1 MFLDRAFPEIV
12 TVLDR
17 ELLALSLELIPTF
30 PTVTVVVFVLVMLC
44 EPLLNALAVALPV
57 DVEVELEP
65 ELEPAF
71 ELLLPLLLPPGEGG
85 EGGAAWETIGR
96 DRKVTTVAAAR
107 TFFIFMAKTFLLECR
122 EDEDI

>member
-30 PTVTVVVFVLVMLC
+30 PTVTVVVFVLLC
-44 EPLLNALAVALPV
+44 VPLLNALAVALPDDVEV
-57 DVEVELEP
+57 DPALDPEVEVELE
-65 ELEPAF
+65 F
-71 ELLLPLLLPPGEGG
+71 EVFE
-85 EGGAAWETIGR
+85 AAWETIGR

-107 TFFIFMAKTFLLECR
+107 TFFIFMANTFLLER
-122 EDEDI
+122 

>member
-1 MFLDRAFPEIV
+1 MLVTVSSSMFLDRAFPEIV

-71 ELLLPLLLPPGEGG
+71 ELLVE
-85 EGGAAWETIGR
+85 EGAAWETIGR